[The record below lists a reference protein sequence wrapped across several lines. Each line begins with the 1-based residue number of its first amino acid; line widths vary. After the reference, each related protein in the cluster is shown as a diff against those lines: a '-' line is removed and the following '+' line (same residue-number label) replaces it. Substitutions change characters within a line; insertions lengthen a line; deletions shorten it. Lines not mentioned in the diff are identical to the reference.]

1 MRLVRLRSAGGELEA
16 DFAPEAGLV
25 GCSLRHRGEELL
37 AQRKGLEEYARSGS
51 TFGIPFLHP
60 WANRL
65 AGFGYAVG
73 GNEVRLDRDSGL
85 LRIEEH
91 DLPIHGLAPYALQW
105 EVEENGGDAL
115 RAQAEFDRERL
126 TGFPFPHKLAVEVS
140 LDDTALTIRTT
151 LTATAAVP
159 VPIAFGYHPYLT
171 LPGSPRADWE
181 VDMPVDRR
189 LLVDENMI
197 PTGEAE
203 MPAFRSGAL
212 GERSLDDGYEL
223 PEHPRPF
230 RVSADGRTLGVEF
243 VEGYTHAQAFAP
255 AGHDLICFEPM
266 TAPANALISHDGLRL
281 APPGE
286 PFHAVFRITV
296 DAG

>member
-37 AQRKGLEEYARSGS
+37 GQRKGLEEYARSGS

-65 AGFGYAVG
+65 GGFAYAVG
-73 GNEVRLDRDSGL
+73 GHEVELDRGSEL
-85 LRIEEH
+85 LRLEEH
-91 DLPIHGLAPYALQW
+91 GLPSHGLRPAGLQW
-105 EVEENGGDAL
+105 EVEEREDGL
-115 RAQAEFDRERL
+115 RATAAFNGARL
-126 TGFPFPHKLAVEVS
+126 EAFPYPHTLAVDVA
-140 LDDTALTIRTT
+140 LADDGLTLETT
-151 LTATAAVP
+151 LTPTSASP

-171 LPGSPRADWE
+171 VPGAPRAEWE
-181 VDMPVDRR
+181 VDMPVDQR

-197 PTGEAE
+197 PTGEGE
-203 MPAFRSGAL
+203 MPAFRSGVL

-223 PEHPRPF
+223 PQHPRPF
-230 RVSADGRTLGVEF
+230 TVSAGGRTLGVEF
-243 VEGYTHAQAFAP
+243 LEGYTHAQAYAP
-255 AGHDLICFEPM
+255 AGQDLICFEPM
-266 TAPANALISHDGLRL
+266 TAPANALISHEGLRL

-286 PFHAVFRITV
+286 PFHAAFRITV
-296 DAG
+296 DAA

>member
-25 GCSLRHRGEELL
+25 GCSLRHRGDELL
-37 AQRKGLEEYARSGS
+37 GQRKGLEEYARSGS

-65 AGFGYAVG
+65 GGFAYAVG
-73 GNEVRLDRDSGL
+73 GNEVQLDRDSEL
-85 LRIEEH
+85 LRLEEH
-91 DLPIHGLAPYALQW
+91 GLPSHGLRPGGLQW
-105 EVEENGGDAL
+105 EVESREDGLRATAAFNGARLEAFPYPHTLAVDVALADDAL
-115 RAQAEFDRERL
+115 TLE
-126 TGFPFPHKLAVEVS
+126 
-140 LDDTALTIRTT
+140 TT
-151 LTATAAVP
+151 LTPTSATP

-171 LPGSPRADWE
+171 LPGWPRAEWE

-197 PTGEAE
+197 PTGEGE

-212 GERSLDDGYEL
+212 GDRSLDDGYEL

-230 RVSADGRTLGVEF
+230 TVSAGGRTIGVEF
-243 VEGYTHAQAFAP
+243 VEGYTHAQAYAP
-255 AGHDLICFEPM
+255 AGQDLICFEPM

-281 APPGE
+281 APSGE

-296 DAG
+296 DGA